1 MKRLVILSLIFFP
14 NFLFSQK
21 LVHTESK
28 AAEDSIKAKYYFHE
42 ALRNKFMQ
50 NYAVSYALLKKCIA
64 LEKSNSDYYYELSI
78 VSYNIGKKEEA
89 INSASKAYYGDTT
102 NKYYSLQYAQV
113 LTLAGKNL
121 EAVWIYQKIVDSH
134 KASIEDYINLAFL
147 YQKIGDLNNA
157 LKSLNRA
164 EALYGVQDVI
174 SGSKIDILTKQK
186 NYSDAILEAQRLVDS
201 DSTNIRYRL
210 ILYDTYLAAGDIQRA
225 EQELKSSYQ
234 LDSSNTLVLLNL
246 SNFYLVTGN
255 MDRFF
260 GYLNQLIV
268 SNGALED
275 IYQLVAKLLT
285 NPPIASQNLASLD
298 LVIKQLNEKFGTQ
311 PLISDLRS
319 QINILRGNFGRALKN
334 LDLVV
339 RSNYSNETIW
349 ERYLSLELQL
359 HRYDSIAVVTDSL
372 LNVFPK
378 NPFIPFIKGISLWQQ
393 GKTSASIDVLKKYEG
408 RLVNR
413 PSLMPDYLST
423 MGDIYH
429 ELGKS
434 KLAYKMYD
442 KVLAIKPNQL
452 SVLNNY
458 SYFLSVEGKRLD
470 DALKMSRITINQDPN
485 NATFLDTYG
494 WILFKLKR
502 YNEAESFIRQAIVN
516 GSDGNAEVLEHYGDV
531 LFKLG
536 KINDALTYWKMS
548 LSIEPNRSG
557 LKEKI
562 ARKSISK

>member
-28 AAEDSIKAKYYFHE
+28 AAEDTIKAKYYFHE

-147 YQKIGDLNNA
+147 YQKIGDLINA

-186 NYSDAILEAQRLVDS
+186 NYSDAILEAQRLVGS

-210 ILYDTYLAAGDIQRA
+210 ILYDTYLAAGDIQLA

-234 LDSSNTLVLLNL
+234 LDSSNALVLLNL